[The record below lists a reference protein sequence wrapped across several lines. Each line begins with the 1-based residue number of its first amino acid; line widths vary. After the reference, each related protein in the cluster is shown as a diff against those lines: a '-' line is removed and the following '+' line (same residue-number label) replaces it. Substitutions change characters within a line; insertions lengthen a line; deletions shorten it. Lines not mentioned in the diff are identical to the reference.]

1 MSKVKNWR
9 RRAED
14 EEEEA
19 EEEPAKVVQQP
30 SAIKA
35 RKEVKKAVAP
45 VVKPSGPKL
54 LSFAGDEED
63 GEGDGGSGRR
73 AAGLAQKAKKEKKPQ
88 LKQGGAGV
96 FRFGEEKPD
105 GDLVLLQSGGKEKRK
120 GGFGVGHS
128 GYKIELGKEK
138 EKLKLPSNVQAQV
151 GEYTKEKL
159 LELQRNTK
167 MVGAAKPVVDSMP
180 AEPVVV
186 LKGLLKPVEEPKGVA
201 EVKVGGVFVESEL
214 QEGVRKVEETTTR
227 VEYDAERRL
236 GLMGIGTGADSGGV
250 THIPDA
256 AMIAAAKARR
266 NRLRQAQA
274 APDYIPVN
282 DGDVRGGG
290 RERAE
295 GEGGKEDAESSEDE
309 AEVHGRMSFLGDTIG
324 GKHKSKGAVFEA
336 MAKEV
341 ELAHQEDD
349 EADEERTW
357 EEEQLRKGFGK
368 RVEDVSRVMSGAGPT
383 VGHGG
388 FPPGLPAVNAGNFGY
403 AYGRGPAEVMS
414 ISQQAEGAWRSL
426 QDNIN
431 KMRVLYLLSSL
442 FNLNFQL
449 LKVYYGANHCLCF
462 PYFLCTC

>member
-1 MSKVKNWR
+1 M
-9 RRAED
+9 
-14 EEEEA
+14 
-19 EEEPAKVVQQP
+19 
-30 SAIKA
+30 
-35 RKEVKKAVAP
+35 
-45 VVKPSGPKL
+45 
-54 LSFAGDEED
+54 
-63 GEGDGGSGRR
+63 
-73 AAGLAQKAKKEKKPQ
+73 
-88 LKQGGAGV
+88 
-96 FRFGEEKPD
+96 
-105 GDLVLLQSGGKEKRK
+105 
-120 GGFGVGHS
+120 
-128 GYKIELGKEK
+128 
-138 EKLKLPSNVQAQV
+138 
-151 GEYTKEKL
+151 
-159 LELQRNTK
+159 
-167 MVGAAKPVVDSMP
+167 
-180 AEPVVV
+180 
-186 LKGLLKPVEEPKGVA
+186 
-201 EVKVGGVFVESEL
+201 
-214 QEGVRKVEETTTR
+214 EETTTR

-236 GLMGIGTGADSGGV
+236 GLMGIGTGTDSGGV
-250 THIPDA
+250 THIPEA

-274 APDYIPVN
+274 APDCIPVN

-388 FPPGLPAVNAGNFGY
+388 FPPGLPAVNAGSFGY

-449 LKVYYGANHCLCF
+449 LKYTMVLIIVF
-462 PYFLCTC
+462 VFLTSFAHAEVLYSLYDY